1 MEFLHLLGHA
11 FEHAFKDTLPLLP
24 WLILIYIVI
33 ELLETKTD
41 FLKNGKLQG
50 PLAPVVGSATGLIP
64 QCGFSVLAAKLYEQ
78 KYITVGTLLAIFM
91 ATSDEAFIVLL
102 SSGEGAVWVLPM
114 LAVKVIIGM
123 AVGYAA
129 DLLLKWIGKGQVC
142 VQPIQEY
149 QESPKNAH
157 EYFIKN
163 YLLEDDVEVGCA
175 CGRTHEENNPLKNYL
190 FSPLL
195 HAFKIALYIFLVN
208 FVLSAII
215 EGVGEPAFIDF
226 MRESAL
232 LQPLLTSAIG
242 LIPNCASSVLLTQT
256 FLSEGITF
264 GSCVAGLCANAGMG
278 FVVLLKNVKKWK
290 RNLLLIVI
298 TYAVSVLVGLLFNLL
313 FVI

>member
-1 MEFLHLLGHA
+1 M
-11 FEHAFKDTLPLLP
+11 LP

-102 SSGEGAVWVLPM
+102 SSGEGAVWALPM